1 MKEQFDVS
9 KLDMFFDGDSWD
21 NICTQAIEEG
31 NKNAAELM
39 EMLSVRIDSFYF
51 FLELKNDNRA
61 KRELLELN
69 KLIEYITETL

>member
-21 NICTQAIEEG
+21 NICSQAIEEG

-39 EMLSVRIDSFYF
+39 EMLSLRIDSFYF
-51 FLELKNDNRA
+51 FIELKNDSRA

-69 KLIEYITETL
+69 KLIEYISETL